1 MRAAGPG
8 PTCAR
13 DYRKDQCRAV
23 PARRC
28 NYTTSALSPSNR
40 AIRKSKR
47 GEMRLWCGRN
57 RISPDD
63 RREEPRSGHYAGCG
77 FIAEKR
83 SARSAA
89 PTRTARRI
97 CRVGKRAPRRCA
109 PTNAAAGYSESGM
122 RQAPK
127 RRTSMW
133 PPSTL
138 TTVDGTPPGLMPS
151 STTMSAERPT
161 SASAAGASVAAR

>member
-1 MRAAGPG
+1 MLPPALGGPRVLRAAVPG
-8 PTCAR
+8 PSSAR
-13 DYRKDQCRAV
+13 EYGKDQCRAA

-28 NYTTSALSPSNR
+28 NYITSALSPSNR
-40 AIRKSKR
+40 EIKKSKR

-57 RISPDD
+57 LGRFAAGESGRHGVPPLPG
-63 RREEPRSGHYAGCG
+63 RRDE
-77 FIAEKR
+77 F
-83 SARSAA
+83 AA
-89 PTRTARRI
+89 
-97 CRVGKRAPRRCA
+97 GKRAPRRCA
-109 PTNAAAGYSESGM
+109 PTNAAAGYSESEM